1 MEIFKNPLT
10 VSMENFILV
19 CMYVCMYVRATRQ
32 KGRREEL
39 FKFFSS
45 LTSERRLNTRDDFKK
60 YHSSIKINE

>member
-19 CMYVCMYVRATRQ
+19 CMYVCMYGLLA
-32 KGRREEL
+32 KKERREEL

-45 LTSERRLNTRDDFKK
+45 FNFRKEVK
-60 YHSSIKINE
+60 Y